1 MNITFLPQEYVAL
14 VLIEAKEKMFV
25 ESFVTT
31 SELNQFSH
39 YMQKEFNKNGV
50 NTIISTGKFNKDNFD
65 ILNGIII
72 MKDKCDYNLDI
83 IPVNIL
89 EVLTDNKL
97 IINFL
102 KQLEEEKVTKLNEI
116 ELNREKEKILK

>member
-1 MNITFLPQEYVAL
+1 MSITFLPQEYVAL

-31 SELNQFSH
+31 SELNQFCY

-50 NTIISTGKFNKDNFD
+50 NTIISTGNFSKEDFD
-65 ILNGIII
+65 IVNGIII
-72 MKDKCDYNLDI
+72 KNTCAYDLNI
-83 IPVNIL
+83 IPVDIL
-89 EVLTDNKL
+89 NVLTDNKL

-102 KQLEEEKVTKLNEI
+102 KQFEEEKITKLNEI
-116 ELNREKEKILK
+116 ELNCEKEKILK